1 MTESARLII
10 PVWGERYA
18 DKVLSTTLP
27 AVLAPGN
34 LPELCRT
41 FAVEL
46 VIVTESRL
54 FDLFRRAPSF
64 AAVGRICAAQ
74 LVPLDDV
81 LTDIATDYGITLT
94 HALFRGFADLGARMT
109 ETYLLFLNAD
119 FIVCD
124 GALGYLGRLMQE
136 GKRVIHAPSFR
147 VAAEDVLPRLEGLVD
162 PTSCTLRL
170 EPRRMVKLALAHKHP
185 TVKARTVNQQLCHQ
199 SWMDQFYW
207 YVDEDT
213 LIGYQAPIALVAVRP
228 ERVVTKPVL
237 VWDFGFLPEAAPT
250 ARRHFITD
258 SDEFFM
264 IELQS
269 RDTGRDMIRI
279 GWTSYAQVARD
290 LSMYLT
296 REQRESIKQMLKIHA
311 ADLPPDID
319 AVIEQA
325 RAYMA
330 EVDRRLSATP
340 ASHVD
345 HPLLGRWFR
354 ETTARRRV
362 TVDPTPL
369 PSLPSQNQ
377 SEPDAG
383 TAAGFRRRA
392 LAKPLLGALRSI
404 YRSTFGSPPRVNRF
418 HPLWADMSPIARAV
432 TAWGAAGQQN
442 ILWISS
448 TPSLL
453 HSRLGGKRVDP
464 AKVLGGDFGEAIERA
479 APYDACICDL
489 TLREL
494 LKIDRLYANVRPLVK
509 DGGHILVYVAKRGKV
524 FEGAN
529 LVLQELAFPSVD
541 VSQIHFWG
549 DAVTWFLAT
558 LYLRASRSL
567 QSLPVL
573 HALIVSIT
581 LLLLAPIVRLANA
594 RAARRDSTIFRSTWT
609 ILTMQFTVRRAQSLT
624 GKSPAELSAAS
635 R

>member
-64 AAVGRICAAQ
+64 VAVGRICAAR

-81 LTDIATDYGITLT
+81 LTDLATDYGITLT

-109 ETYLLFLNAD
+109 ETYLLFLNSD

-124 GALGYLGRLMQE
+124 GGLGYLGRLMQE

-147 VAAEDVLPRLEGLVD
+147 VVAEDVLPQLEGLVD

-213 LIGYQAPIALVAVRP
+213 LIGYQSPVALVAIKP
-228 ERVVTKPVL
+228 ERVVADPVL
-237 VWDFGFLPEAAPT
+237 VWDFGFIPEAAPQ
-250 ARRHFITD
+250 APRYFIGD
-258 SDEFFM
+258 SDQFFM
-264 IELQS
+264 IEPQS
-269 RDTGRDMIRI
+269 RATGREMIRI

-290 LSMYLT
+290 LSLWLT
-296 REQRESIKQMLKIHA
+296 KEQRESGKQLLKFHA
-311 ADLPPDID
+311 ADLPNDID
-319 AVIEQA
+319 TVIDEA

-330 EVDRRLSATP
+330 EIDRRLSATP
-340 ASHVD
+340 APHVD
-345 HPLLGRWFR
+345 HPLIGRWFR
-354 ETTARRRV
+354 ETTARRR
-362 TVDPTPL
+362 TVATPG
-369 PSLPSQNQ
+369 PRR
-377 SEPDAG
+377 E
-383 TAAGFRRRA
+383 AA
-392 LAKPLLGALRSI
+392 AKPLLDALQTI
-404 YRSTFGSPPRVNRF
+404 YRNTFGSPPRVSRF
-418 HPLWADMSPIARAV
+418 HPLWADMSPIAQAV
-432 TAWGAAGQQN
+432 TAWGAAGEQN

-464 AKVLGGDFGEAIERA
+464 AKVFSPDFGEAIERA

-489 TLREL
+489 ALREL
-494 LKIDRLYANVRPLVK
+494 PKIDRLYANVRPLVK

-524 FEGAN
+524 FEGAH
-529 LVLQELAFPSVD
+529 LVLQDVAFPSVD
-541 VSQIHFWG
+541 VSQLHFWG
-549 DAVTWFLAT
+549 DAATWFLAMP
-558 LYLRASRSL
+558 YLRASRSL

-573 HALIVSIT
+573 RALIVSVT

-594 RAARRDSTIFRSTWT
+594 RTARRNSTIFRSTWT
-609 ILTMQFTVRRAQSLT
+609 SLTVQFTVRRAQSLM
-624 GKSPAELSAAS
+624 GKSLAELSAAL

>member
-64 AAVGRICAAQ
+64 AAAGRICATR
-74 LVPLDDV
+74 LVPLDDL
-81 LTDIATDYGITLT
+81 LTGFATDYGVTLT
-94 HALFRGFADLGARMT
+94 HALFLGFADLGPRMT

-119 FIVCD
+119 FIICD
-124 GALGYLGRLMQE
+124 GALGHLGRLMQE

-147 VAAEDVLPRLEGLVD
+147 VVAEDVLPQLEGLVD

-185 TVKARTVNQQLCHQ
+185 TVKARTVNQRLCHQ

-213 LIGYQAPIALVAVRP
+213 LIGYQSPVALVAIKP
-228 ERVVTKPVL
+228 ERVVADPVL
-237 VWDFGFLPEAAPT
+237 VWDFGFIPEAAPR
-250 ARRHFITD
+250 APRYFIED
-258 SDEFFM
+258 SDQFFM
-264 IELQS
+264 IEPQS
-269 RDTGRDMIRI
+269 RDTGREMIRI

-290 LSMYLT
+290 LSLWLT
-296 REQRESIKQMLKIHA
+296 KEQRESGKQLLKFHA
-311 ADLPPDID
+311 ADLPSDID
-319 AVIEQA
+319 TVIDEA

-330 EVDRRLSATP
+330 EIDSRLSAMP

-345 HPLLGRWFR
+345 HPQLGRWFR
-354 ETTARRRV
+354 ETTAR
-362 TVDPTPL
+362 
-369 PSLPSQNQ
+369 QGQ
-377 SEPDAG
+377 AA
-383 TAAGFRRRA
+383 TAAAVGSRRQAAAKA
-392 LAKPLLGALRSI
+392 LLDALRAI
-404 YRSTFGSPPRVNRF
+404 YRSTFGMPPRVGRF
-418 HPLWADMSPIARAV
+418 HPLWADMSPITRVVA
-432 TAWGAAGQQN
+432 AWGDAGEQN
-442 ILWISS
+442 VLWISS
-448 TPSLL
+448 TASLL
-453 HSRLGGKRVDP
+453 YRRLGGAHVDL
-464 AKVLGGDFGEAIERA
+464 AKTLGADIDEAIERA
-479 APYDACICDL
+479 APYDACICEL
-489 TLREL
+489 TLPEFLR
-494 LKIDRLYANVRPLVK
+494 IDRLYANVRPLVK

-529 LVLQELAFPSVD
+529 LVLQDAAFPSVD
-541 VSQIHFWG
+541 VSHIHFWG
-549 DAVTWFLAT
+549 DAATWLLAK

-567 QSLPVL
+567 QSLPVFR
-573 HALIVSIT
+573 ALIVSVT

-609 ILTMQFTVRRAQSLT
+609 SLTMQFTVRRAQSLI

>member
-54 FDLFRRAPSF
+54 FDLFRRARSF

-147 VAAEDVLPRLEGLVD
+147 VVAEDVLPQLGGLVD

-185 TVKARTVNQQLCHQ
+185 TVKARTVNQRLCHQ

-213 LIGYQAPIALVAVRP
+213 LIGYQSPVALVAIKP
-228 ERVVTKPVL
+228 ERVVADPVL
-237 VWDFGFLPEAAPT
+237 VWDFGFIPEAAP
-250 ARRHFITD
+250 AAPRHFIGD
-258 SDEFFM
+258 SDQFFM
-264 IELQS
+264 IEPQS
-269 RDTGRDMIRI
+269 RDTGREMIRI
-279 GWTSYAQVARD
+279 GWTSYAKIARD
-290 LSMYLT
+290 LSLWLT
-296 REQRESIKQMLKIHA
+296 EEQRESGKQLLKFHA
-311 ADLPPDID
+311 TDLPNGID
-319 AVIEQA
+319 AVVEQA

-330 EVDRRLSATP
+330 EIDSRLSATP

-345 HPLLGRWFR
+345 HPQLGRWFR
-354 ETTARRRV
+354 EATARQR
-362 TVDPTPL
+362 
-369 PSLPSQNQ
+369 Q
-377 SEPDAG
+377 AA
-383 TAAGFRRRA
+383 TAAAVGSRRQAAAKA
-392 LAKPLLGALRSI
+392 LLDALRAI
-404 YRSTFGSPPRVNRF
+404 YRSTFGMPPRVGRF
-418 HPLWADMSPIARAV
+418 HPLWADMSPITRAV
-432 TAWGAAGQQN
+432 TAWGDAGKQN
-442 ILWISS
+442 VLWISS
-448 TPSLL
+448 TASLL
-453 HSRLGGKRVDP
+453 YRRLGGAHIDL
-464 AKVLGGDFGEAIERA
+464 AKTLSADIDEAIDRA
-479 APYDACICDL
+479 APYDACICEL
-489 TLREL
+489 TLPEF

-529 LVLQELAFPSVD
+529 LVLQDAAFPGVD

-549 DAVTWFLAT
+549 DAATWFLAM

-573 HALIVSIT
+573 RALIVSVT

-594 RAARRDSTIFRSTWT
+594 RAARRNSTIFRSTWT
-609 ILTMQFTVRRAQSLT
+609 SLTMQFTVRRAQSLK
-624 GKSPAELSAAS
+624 GNSLAELSAAL